1 MAMANPYFGVENTTS
16 SKDVHFPLLCLYG
29 LWVEITSICH
39 SEAIPAQELLIH
51 IRINPMDVSPICTS
65 SYQNLDIK
73 SPKEADQ
80 KAGNRVRSF
89 IGTALDHD
97 AKKTPGMAE
106 AC

>member
-1 MAMANPYFGVENTTS
+1 
-16 SKDVHFPLLCLYG
+16 
-29 LWVEITSICH
+29 
-39 SEAIPAQELLIH
+39 
-51 IRINPMDVSPICTS
+51 MDVSPICTS

-106 AC
+106 ACWEQRHDTGERDVGNWADQKVHLQKPRCQAVQSVKLT